1 MNDCKQ
7 QMKTR
12 LTPIAEVFLGK
23 GGLERKPLLRPV
35 QPRPIA
41 QMMKDL
47 RALEESVWAEYAF
60 SRDPLKGRFT
70 PEQKKRWDKLAN
82 ECGREYAKKMQQ
94 KYGTRDPHELA
105 KRMGVTVE
113 KPDMPK
119 DLGRV
124 LFAEF
129 KVPNHVYLYMDA
141 VHKAHAT
148 LSRPGMQKVMTS
160 ALDVER
166 LLLAHELFH
175 YVEEQYKREIF
186 TKTEKIDLPTI
197 PPFKNRS
204 TVRSLD
210 ELAGMAFARE
220 LNNLPYSP
228 YLLDVMLMYGYSQ
241 DGAIRLYEEI
251 MTMAGVPIPEPE
263 EEAYSAPLS
272 IYDV

>member
-1 MNDCKQ
+1 M
-7 QMKTR
+7 
-12 LTPIAEVFLGK
+12 V
-23 GGLERKPLLRPV
+23 
-35 QPRPIA
+35 
-41 QMMKDL
+41 
-47 RALEESVWAEYAF
+47 
-60 SRDPLKGRFT
+60 
-70 PEQKKRWDKLAN
+70 
-82 ECGREYAKKMQQ
+82 CG
-94 KYGTRDPHELA
+94 
-105 KRMGVTVE
+105 
-113 KPDMPK
+113 
-119 DLGRV
+119 
-124 LFAEF
+124 
-129 KVPNHVYLYMDA
+129 
-141 VHKAHAT
+141 
-148 LSRPGMQKVMTS
+148 
-160 ALDVER
+160 ER

>member
-1 MNDCKQ
+1 
-7 QMKTR
+7 
-12 LTPIAEVFLGK
+12 
-23 GGLERKPLLRPV
+23 
-35 QPRPIA
+35 
-41 QMMKDL
+41 
-47 RALEESVWAEYAF
+47 
-60 SRDPLKGRFT
+60 
-70 PEQKKRWDKLAN
+70 
-82 ECGREYAKKMQQ
+82 MQQ

-204 TVRSLD
+204 SVRSLD